1 MSNEMDK
8 STSGNTV
15 IISSTVLGQKRAEY
29 QRLKDKGIAED
40 RITERMTEDALQ
52 FGITLENYQTQ
63 LNNLKSKSSGGE
75 QIEEKRK
82 EHTAKLQ
89 SEFLD
94 YLGYANGVTQVDWKK
109 VQFSKDNFKKLV
121 KFLAGMG
128 EATDKLITSLQNTE
142 FTQKRGKQA
151 WMVMLHAPVH
161 NHITDK
167 PTNTKLLAPFCG
179 GWTDKGRSYDQ
190 YGIRME
196 ASGAATFYRPV
207 SYETPVKTTGLEAP
221 ASDNPETPENTDNK
235 S

>member
-1 MSNEMDK
+1 MSNNEMDK
-8 STSGNTV
+8 AQSGNTV

-29 QRLKDKGIAED
+29 QRLTDKGIAED
-40 RITERMTEDALQ
+40 RILERMTEDSLQ
-52 FGITLENYQTQ
+52 FGITLENYKSQ
-63 LNNLKSKSSGGE
+63 LDNLKSKSSGGD

-82 EHTAKLQ
+82 EHTVKIQ

-94 YLGYANGVTQVDWKK
+94 FLGYNNGVLDTDWKK
-109 VQFSKDNFKKLV
+109 ITHSKDNFKLLK
-121 KFLAGMG
+121 KFLVDFS
-128 EATDKLITSLQNTE
+128 EASGKFRDSLQNTE

-167 PTNTKLLAPFCG
+167 ATGTKLLAPFCG

-196 ASGAATFYRPV
+196 ASGAATFYRDV
-207 SYETPVKTTGLEAP
+207 SYETPVTTPVKVEV
-221 ASDNPETPENTDNK
+221 ETVEESQDSPDQ